1 MPPSP
6 ETSVVIP
13 VRNGVAFVGEA
24 IASVLDQLEPHD
36 ELLVVDD
43 GSTDGTGEVLAA
55 IHDPRL
61 KVLDGGGRGVSAA
74 RNAGLAAARGA
85 LLAFLD
91 HDDLWPAGRH
101 QILRAALTAD
111 PALGACFGRVRIR
124 FEPDAERTAA
134 AEGLDGKHVCELV
147 GSALYRTTAVRAVAG
162 FAEDMA
168 LREDADFTYRLL
180 ESGAGRQLCEHDTLV
195 YRRHGSNVT
204 NDEAAINLA
213 LLDLA
218 RRRLARTRRPGV
230 QPR

>member
-13 VRNGVAFVGEA
+13 VRNGAAFVGEA
-24 IASVLDQLEPHD
+24 VASVLAQLEQHD
-36 ELLVVDD
+36 ELLVVND
-43 GSTDGTGEVLAA
+43 GSTDATAHHLRA
-55 IHDPRL
+55 ITDLRL

-74 RNAGLAAARGA
+74 RNLGLAEARGE

-101 QILRAALTAD
+101 QALRAALAAE
-111 PALGACFGRVRIR
+111 PALGVCFGRVRIR
-124 FEPDAERTAA
+124 FEPGAQHTPA
-134 AEGLDGKHVCELV
+134 AEGLEGKHIRELV

-168 LREDADFTYRLL
+168 LREDADFTFRLL
-180 ESGAGRQLCEHDTLV
+180 ESGVRQQLCEHDTLI
-195 YRRHGSNVT
+195 YRRHSSNVT

-218 RRRLARTRRPGV
+218 RRRLLRSRTTRP
-230 QPR
+230 